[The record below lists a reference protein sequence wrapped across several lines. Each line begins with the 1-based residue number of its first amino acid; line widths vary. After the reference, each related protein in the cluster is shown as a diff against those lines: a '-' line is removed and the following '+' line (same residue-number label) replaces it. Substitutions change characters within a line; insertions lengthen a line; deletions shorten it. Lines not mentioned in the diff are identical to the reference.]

1 MHIRRANENDIEE
14 VSELIAD
21 FRVTLAGFRGMNG
34 ERNLD
39 SARKE
44 FMEYMEKGY
53 PIYVAL
59 QNSKIVGYLVC
70 RIEDDVV
77 WAESLYVLPGYR
89 RRGIGTELYEK
100 AEEIAESLGSD
111 TVYNW
116 VHPNNDAIIS
126 FLKKRGYD
134 VLNLIEL
141 RRRWKGEEP
150 KMKIRV
156 GEHEFDY

>member
-126 FLKKRGYD
+126 FLKKRGYG

-141 RRRWKGEEP
+141 RRKWKGEEP

-156 GEHEFDY
+156 GGHEFDY

>member
-1 MHIRRANENDIEE
+1 MQIRRADENDIDEI
-14 VSELIAD
+14 SELIAD
-21 FRVTLAGFRGMNG
+21 FRVTLAGFRGLNG
-34 ERNLD
+34 ERNLE

-53 PIYVAL
+53 PIYVAIED
-59 QNSKIVGYLVC
+59 SKIVGYLVC

-77 WAESLYVLPGYR
+77 WAESLYVLPEYR
-89 RRGIGTELYEK
+89 RKGIGTALYEK

-116 VHPNNDAIIS
+116 VHPNNNAIIS
-126 FLKKRGYD
+126 FLKKRGYS

-141 RRRWKGEEP
+141 RRKWKGEEP

-156 GEHEFDY
+156 GEHDFDY

>member
-1 MHIRRANENDIEE
+1 MQIRRADENDMDE

-21 FRVTLAGFRGMNG
+21 FRVTLNGFRGLNG
-34 ERNLD
+34 ERNLE

-53 PIYVAL
+53 PIYVAIED
-59 QNSKIVGYLVC
+59 SKIVGYLVC

-77 WAESLYVLPGYR
+77 WAESLYVLPEYR
-89 RRGIGTELYEK
+89 RRGIGTALYEK

-126 FLKKRGYD
+126 FLKKRGYG

-141 RRRWKGEEP
+141 RRKWKGEEP

-156 GEHEFDY
+156 GEHDFDY